1 MAKKVETL
9 TKPQLAAYW
18 RAAAAAAR
26 EIGEPLEAYR
36 KRVMSEECGVSS
48 VKALNRTGDF
58 DKVMARFAADAGD
71 YAAAGHFATSD
82 ARRLAVLVRI
92 CCAQVMQL
100 KGEPEGSTAAADYLA
115 GIARQAHL
123 ECGAADGSFWLD
135 CPPDSLLALFLMLD
149 THRRRLLRRLAEPSS
164 LRHFMGF
171 NQDIVYKPLPEG
183 GIRITYDGPFYA
195 SYTQVRINLQ

>member
-1 MAKKVETL
+1 MTDTSL

-18 RAAAAAAR
+18 RSAAAAAHN
-26 EIGEPLEAYR
+26 IGAALETYR
-36 KRVMSEECGVSS
+36 KRVMREECGVDS

-71 YAAAGHFATSD
+71 YAAAGHYATAD

-115 GIARQAHL
+115 GIVRQARL
-123 ECGAADGSFWLD
+123 ECGAADGCFWLD
-135 CPPDSLLALFLMLD
+135 CPPDSLLALFQMLD
-149 THRRRLLRRLAEPSS
+149 THRRRLLRGMAQPSS
-164 LRHFMGF
+164 LRRFIGF
-171 NQDIVYKPLPEG
+171 DPDIVYLPLPEG
-183 GIRITYDGPFYA
+183 GVRITFDGQFYA
-195 SYTQVRINLQ
+195 SCTRVKVNLQ